1 MAHDTRKVTNK
12 IYDAVDQG
20 ILTWEQVAVGALQ
33 YMSEDDV
40 AAMAHNEEF
49 FLYEEANDEEED
61 EDIAIL
67 GDPPTLDELTEI
79 ARLTVEDHI
88 EQIRETALP
97 SEVGAAIRQLAYDA
111 VIGNGGE
118 ASQASIIANYMRTQF

>member
-20 ILTWEQVAVGALQ
+20 ILTWEQVAQGALQ

-49 FLYEEANDEEED
+49 FLYEEEEED
-61 EDIAIL
+61 EDEDEL
-67 GDPPTLDELTEI
+67 TLDELTEI
-79 ARLTVEDHI
+79 ARLTVADHI

-97 SEVGAAIRQLAYDA
+97 GELGEQIRQLAYDA

-118 ASQASIIANYMRTQF
+118 SSQASIIAGYMRTQF

>member
-1 MAHDTRKVTNK
+1 MAHNTRKVTNK

-20 ILTWEQVAVGALQ
+20 ILTWEQVAQGALQ

-49 FLYEEANDEEED
+49 FLYEEED
-61 EDIAIL
+61 EDEL
-67 GDPPTLDELTEI
+67 TLDELTEI
-79 ARLTVEDHI
+79 ARLTVADHI

-97 SEVGAAIRQLAYDA
+97 GELGEQIRQLAYDA

-118 ASQASIIANYMRTQF
+118 ASQALIIASYMRTQF

>member
-33 YMSEDDV
+33 YMNEDDV

-49 FLYEEANDEEED
+49 FLYEEDEDDED
-61 EDIAIL
+61 EL
-67 GDPPTLDELTEI
+67 TLDELTEI
-79 ARLTVEDHI
+79 ARLTVADHI

-97 SEVGAAIRQLAYDA
+97 GELGEQIRQLAYDA

-118 ASQASIIANYMRTQF
+118 ASQAQIIAGYMRTQF

>member
-20 ILTWEQVAVGALQ
+20 ILTWEQVAQGALS
-33 YMSEDDV
+33 YMNEDDV

-49 FLYEEANDEEED
+49 FLYEEDED
-61 EDIAIL
+61 EDEDEI
-67 GDPPTLDELTEI
+67 TLDELTEI
-79 ARLTVEDHI
+79 ARLTVADHI

-97 SEVGAAIRQLAYDA
+97 GELGAAIQQLAYDS

-118 ASQASIIANYMRTQF
+118 ASQASIIAGYMRTQF

>member
-20 ILTWEQVAVGALQ
+20 ILTWEQVSQGALS
-33 YMSEDDV
+33 YMNEDDV

-49 FLYEEANDEEED
+49 FLYEDED
-61 EDIAIL
+61 EDEL
-67 GDPPTLDELTEI
+67 TLDELTEQ
-79 ARLTVEDHI
+79 ARCSVEELID
-88 EQIRETALP
+88 EIRSTDPDDL
-97 SEVGAAIRQLAYDA
+97 GAAIWQVAYDA

-118 ASQASIIANYMRTQF
+118 DSQASIIAGYMRTQF

>member
-20 ILTWEQVAVGALQ
+20 TLTWEQVAVGALQ

-49 FLYEEANDEEED
+49 FLYEEEED
-61 EDIAIL
+61 EDEDEL
-67 GDPPTLDELTEI
+67 TLDELTEI

-97 SEVGAAIRQLAYDA
+97 GELGEQIRQLAYDS

-118 ASQASIIANYMRTQF
+118 ASQASIIAGYMRTQF

>member
-1 MAHDTRKVTNK
+1 MRKVREITNK

-33 YMSEDDV
+33 YMNEDDV

-49 FLYEEANDEEED
+49 FLYEEEEED
-61 EDIAIL
+61 EDDDL
-67 GDPPTLDELTEI
+67 SLDELTEI
-79 ARLTVEDHI
+79 ARLTVADHI

-97 SEVGAAIRQLAYDA
+97 GELGEQIRQLAYDA
-111 VIGNGGE
+111 VIGNGGFE
-118 ASQASIIANYMRTQF
+118 SQANIIANYMRTQF